1 MEQSKIGR
9 TEQNRI
15 KKLRIQKRSGRK
27 RSLFTSEVAGSIL
40 SENVFN
46 VPRTSAPLLCEKS

>member
-15 KKLRIQKRSGRK
+15 KKLRIKKCSAQKC
-27 RSLFTSEVAGSIL
+27 SLFTSEVAGSIL

-46 VPRTSAPLLCEKS
+46 VPGTSAPLV